1 VLPLDQEQD
10 NSGHSV
16 AQIVRTI
23 PLADRL
29 ACITLDYETDYGD
42 RIGGAC
48 NILDSSRKEIDELAA
63 TLKELDVPMSAFI
76 RTDILENHARALEVV
91 KQLACD
97 FHCHSHTHNTKAFDS
112 RFEISATKQAFE
124 KHFGAAP
131 VGYRAPLGVLYPG
144 DIEVLG
150 EHGFKFSSSVFPSFR
165 PGKFNNLMMPNAPFL
180 YDNGVVEL
188 PFAAVPGLRY
198 TISLSYLKLLSL
210 TMNRLLFATF
220 GLPNVLVFDSH
231 LHDFIVNPQSFSR
244 LPRKLRIAWGI
255 NKHRGMSY
263 FRRFVQFL
271 RKEGYQ
277 FVTMTQLYERAKGAV
292 K

>member
-1 VLPLDQEQD
+1 M
-10 NSGHSV
+10 
-16 AQIVRTI
+16 AQIAGKI
-23 PLADRL
+23 PISDRL

-48 NILDSSRKEIDELAA
+48 NILDSSRKEIDELAN

-76 RTDILENHARALEVV
+76 RTDMLENHACSLEVV

-97 FHCHSHTHNTKAFDS
+97 FHCHSHTHNTKSFDS
-112 RFEISATKQAFE
+112 KFEFVEMKKTFQ

-131 VGYRAPLGVLYPG
+131 VGYRAPQGVLYEG
-144 DIEVLG
+144 DIELLK

-165 PGKFNNLMMPNAPFL
+165 PGKFNNLKMPNAPFV

-188 PFAAVPGLRY
+188 PFAAVPGVRY

-210 TMNRLLFATF
+210 MMNRLMFATF

-231 LHDFIVNPQSFSR
+231 LHDYIVNEVSFSR
-244 LPRKLRIAWGI
+244 LPRKLRMAWGI

-263 FRRFVQFL
+263 FRKFVGL
-271 RKEGYQ
+271 LKNKGYQ
-277 FVTMTQLYERAKGAV
+277 FVTMTQLYERARSAAA
-292 K
+292 